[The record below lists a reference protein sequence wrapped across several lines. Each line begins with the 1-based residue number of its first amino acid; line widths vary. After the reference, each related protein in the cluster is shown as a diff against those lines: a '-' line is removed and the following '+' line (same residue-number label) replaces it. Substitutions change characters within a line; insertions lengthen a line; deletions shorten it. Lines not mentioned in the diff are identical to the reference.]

1 LEHAL
6 DDMRSAISFALNGGG
21 TDPGLSVKFEA
32 NLMGFW
38 LLRGYVSEGRNY
50 VRASLALPGVREGES
65 AYGLALY
72 VGAALADSQGFHTEA
87 QQMLGECLV
96 LRRKQDSKFDLA
108 ATLSTRALVMLHGG
122 RAADARQDESEA
134 LDILRQL
141 KHQFGEAIALMHLG
155 QIEAYDGNAGKA
167 KEFLEQALSLAR
179 EISFAEVEGE
189 AELLMG
195 QLAFDAGDL
204 SQAVARFERSQ
215 AVCQDSEEKRGQ
227 ASASWWLG
235 KVDLSRQDLDSA
247 RQRLGSAMRTF
258 HAFEMFTELT
268 GCLEDFSEL
277 LLSTGSADMGARFL
291 GTAVSLRERL
301 NLPRS
306 PRNEERWNQVV
317 ARARDA
323 VGAEAFNA
331 ALATGRAWT
340 TGDAVQFALAAEAK
354 ELAAA

>member
-1 LEHAL
+1 
-6 DDMRSAISFALNGGG
+6 
-21 TDPGLSVKFEA
+21 
-32 NLMGFW
+32 LMGFW
-38 LLRGYVSEGRNY
+38 LLRGYVSEGRNH
-50 VRASLALPGVREGES
+50 VRASLALPGVRESES

-87 QQMLGECLV
+87 QQMLGDCLV

-204 SQAVARFERSQ
+204 AQAVARFERSQ

-235 KVDLSRQDLDSA
+235 KVDLSRQDLESA

-268 GCLEDFSEL
+268 GCLEDFSEWL
-277 LLSTGSADMGARFL
+277 SSTGSADIGAQFL
-291 GTAVSLRERL
+291 GAAVSLRERL

-306 PRNEERWNQVV
+306 PRNEERWNEVV
-317 ARARDA
+317 ARTREAI
-323 VGAEAFNA
+323 GAEAFNA
-331 ALATGRAWT
+331 ALATGRGWP
-340 TGDAVQFALAAEAK
+340 TGDAVHFALAGEAK
-354 ELAAA
+354 ELVLA